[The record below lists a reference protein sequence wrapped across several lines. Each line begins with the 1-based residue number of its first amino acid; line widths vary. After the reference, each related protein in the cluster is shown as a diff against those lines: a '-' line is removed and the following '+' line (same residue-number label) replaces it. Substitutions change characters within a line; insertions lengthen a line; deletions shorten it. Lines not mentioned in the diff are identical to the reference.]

1 MEILTLR
8 PQQCL
13 LKGAMISMTV
23 KEVREIRERQSLE
36 TIGMT
41 VEELNTYYGKGA
53 AEIQK
58 RIDALRAENTEST
71 NKEPIQATTTKAG

>member
-58 RIDALRAENTEST
+58 RIDALRSESAD
-71 NKEPIQATTTKAG
+71 NKPKQAATTKAG